1 VSLQR
6 RELCVAH
13 PDGSGDRDLLDPDV
27 LPIEALSHLQ
37 NDEFSQFRIES
48 RFREQRKDQSEGGT
62 TCGGRVRQHGESV
75 VLRRMFGKTPSPH
88 QLCELRWDGIGKSS
102 HDLCLV
108 FCRHC
113 DID

>member
-1 VSLQR
+1 MSLQR
-6 RELCVAH
+6 GELCVAH
-13 PDGSGDRDLLDPDV
+13 SDGFGDRDVLDPDV

-75 VLRRMFGKTPSPH
+75 GLRRMFGKTA
-88 QLCELRWDGIGKSS
+88 
-102 HDLCLV
+102 
-108 FCRHC
+108 
-113 DID
+113 